1 MKRRRGERL
10 GRLAY
15 VARIPPRRG
24 QQPPTTIASAGAI
37 GLPRDASAL
46 PTRVALLLWG
56 SGLAAHLTCRQ
67 PWPNMCSI
75 TCTARVIVLA

>member
-15 VARIPPRRG
+15 AARIPPRRG
-24 QQPPTTIASAGAI
+24 QQPPTTIASTGAI

-46 PTRVALLLWG
+46 PTIRKKD
-56 SGLAAHLTCRQ
+56 
-67 PWPNMCSI
+67 
-75 TCTARVIVLA
+75 

>member
-46 PTRVALLLWG
+46 PTIRKKTSIKSYNFWFWFWFWLL
-56 SGLAAHLTCRQ
+56 S
-67 PWPNMCSI
+67 SI
-75 TCTARVIVLA
+75 L